1 MLESNQRTLNE
12 IRYLMTQEKYIAH
25 SENAEGNEH
34 DLKDHLSDVARIM
47 EKFVSDFIFKKI
59 FRFTGLTHDL
69 GKYQPAFQK
78 YLREGGRRGSVPHAS
93 WGAGLSKKFSQVEA
107 AFAIDGHHKGLPDKG
122 DLQTDLYEFD
132 DPEHPIYNSIRTE
145 FFKENKIEEPDLIY
159 SDTGLRGTDKELF
172 IRMLFSALTDA
183 DWLDTENHFKSTI
196 SEKRRTKVFGAE
208 FLLEKLESELI
219 SKSKQ
224 GYINIL
230 RNKVRSYAISKA
242 QSEAGFFSMTLPTGM
257 GKTLASVSWALHHAH
272 HNSLKRII
280 IVLPFISII
289 DQTAKELK
297 RIFGKEWVLEHHS
310 NFNEDEEDNKEIA
323 DESIQDESYSRR
335 LATEN
340 WDYPIIVTTSV
351 QFFESLFGNK
361 PSRCRKVHNIA
372 QSVVIFDE
380 VQTLPKELVLP
391 TLSMLKNIQKVMG
404 TSFLFCTATQ
414 PAFEKSEGFNGIE
427 NIQSLVENP
436 KEVFDATRRVEYLAV
451 DDYKPVSIEELSE
464 KVLLEGNSTLCI
476 FNTKKQALLFFNA
489 IKDHLGYQA
498 FHLSTGMFPAHRKEV
513 IGEIRSCLKNK
524 ERILVSSTQLI
535 EAGVDFDFPCVFRE
549 LAPLESI
556 IQSAGRCNREG
567 KMPEAG
573 KVFLFAIE
581 DSGAPSKQYRSLGEF
596 ANSLYKNNEALLYEH
611 DFFREYYRKVFR
623 LFIPKDIKNIEKCR
637 LGFNFKTVAG
647 AYHLIEN
654 KTTPIFI
661 LCDESSD
668 LYERIR
674 YKPFLSRDDYRAMQQ
689 YSVQVYENFIKDNIG
704 KIGKEPQGYW
714 KWYGIYSKD
723 YGISNNAQLDT
734 LIV

>member
-1 MLESNQRTLNE
+1 
-12 IRYLMTQEKYIAH
+12 MTKEKYIAH
-25 SENAEGNEH
+25 SKNEKGDEH
-34 DLKDHLSDVARIM
+34 DLKDHLSDVARMM
-47 EKFVSDFIFKKI
+47 EEFISDLTFKKV

-69 GKYQPAFQK
+69 GKYQPAFQR

-132 DPEHPIYNSIRTE
+132 EPEHILFNSIRTE
-145 FFKENKIEEPDLIY
+145 FFKENKVKETDLIY

-183 DWLDTENHFKSTI
+183 DWLDTESHFKSAI
-196 SEKRRTKVFGAE
+196 SELRIAKEFSPE
-208 FLLEKLESELI
+208 FLLPKLENELI
-219 SKSKQ
+219 GKSKE

-230 RNKVRSYAISKA
+230 RNKVRTYAISKA
-242 QSEAGFFSMTLPTGM
+242 QSAPGFYSMTLPTGM
-257 GKTLASVSWALHHAH
+257 GKTLASVSWALHHAR

-297 RIFGKEWVLEHHS
+297 RIFGNEWVLEHHS

-391 TLSMLKNIQKVMG
+391 TLSMLKNVQKVLG

-436 KEVFDATRRVEYLAV
+436 KEVFDATRRVKYLAV
-451 DDYKPVSIEELSE
+451 DDYQPISIEELSG
-464 KVLLEGNSTLCI
+464 KVLEENDSALCI
-476 FNTKKQALLFFNA
+476 FNTKKQALLFFNT
-489 IKDHLGYQA
+489 IKDNADYQT
-498 FHLSTGMFPAHRKEV
+498 FHLSTSMFPAHRKKV
-513 IGEIRSCLKNK
+513 IGNIRSRLKNK
-524 ERILVSSTQLI
+524 EKILVSSTQLI

-549 LAPLESI
+549 IAPLESI

-567 KMPEAG
+567 KMSEAG
-573 KVFLFAIE
+573 KVFIFTIE
-581 DSGAPSKQYRSLGEF
+581 DAGAPSKQYRALAEF
-596 ANSLYKNNEALLYEH
+596 ANSLYKNNEVLLYEH
-611 DFFREYYRKVFR
+611 DFFGEYYRKVFR
-623 LFIPKDIKNIEKCR
+623 LFIPEDIKNIEKAR

-647 AYHLIEN
+647 SYHLIEN

-661 LCDESSD
+661 LCDESKE
-668 LYERIR
+668 LYEQIR

-689 YSVQVYENFIKDNIG
+689 YSVQVYENFMRENIG
-704 KIGKEPQGYW
+704 KLGKEPQGYW
-714 KWYGIYSKD
+714 KWNGGYSD
-723 YGISNNAQLDT
+723 QYGISTDNPM
-734 LIV
+734 LIF

>member
-1 MLESNQRTLNE
+1 MTINSIDITEDDK
-12 IRYLMTQEKYIAH
+12 YLAH
-25 SENAEGNEH
+25 SENEKSEVHLLNEH
-34 DLKDHLSDVARIM
+34 LNGASKLMDAFAGKNEYKS
-47 EKFVSDFIFKKI
+47 I
-59 FRFTGLTHDL
+59 FRITGHLHDF

-93 WGAGLSKKFSQVEA
+93 WGAGLSKKYNQVEA

-122 DLQTDLYEFD
+122 DLQTDMYEFD
-132 DPEHPIYNSIRTE
+132 DPEHQIFKTIRTE
-145 FFKENKIEEPDLIY
+145 FFKENPIKEADLIY
-159 SDTGLRGTDKELF
+159 LDTGLRGTDKELF

-183 DWLDTENHFKSTI
+183 DWLDTENHFNNSI
-196 SEKRRTKVFGAE
+196 SEKRRKKVFDAE
-208 FLLEKLESELI
+208 FLLDKLENELI
-219 SKSKQ
+219 GKSKE

-242 QSEAGFFSMTLPTGM
+242 QSETGFYSMTLPTGM
-257 GKTLASVSWALHHAH
+257 GKTLTSVSWALHHAK
-272 HNSLKRII
+272 HNNLKRII

-297 RIFGKEWVLEHHS
+297 RIFGEDWVLEHHS
-310 NFNEDEEDNKEIA
+310 NFNEEEEDNKEIA
-323 DESIQDESYSRR
+323 DESVQDKSLTRR

-340 WDYPIIVTTSV
+340 WDYPVIVTTSV

-391 TLSMLKNIQKVMG
+391 TLTMLKNVQKVMG
-404 TSFLFCTATQ
+404 SSFLFCTATQ

-436 KEVFDATRRVEYLAV
+436 KEVFDATRRVKYLAV
-451 DDYKPVSIEELSE
+451 DDYQPISIEELVRYVFE
-464 KVLLEGNSTLCI
+464 QGDSTLCI

-489 IKDHLGYQA
+489 IKDNTDYQT
-498 FHLSTGMFPAHRKEV
+498 FHLSTSMFPSHRKEV
-513 IGEIRSCLKNK
+513 IGKIRDSLGKK
-524 ERILVSSTQLI
+524 KRILVSSTQLI

-549 LAPLESI
+549 IAPLESI

-567 KMPEAG
+567 KMTEVG
-573 KVFLFAIE
+573 NVFIFAIE
-581 DSGAPSKQYRSLGEF
+581 DSGAPSKQYRSLAEF
-596 ANSLYKNNEALLYEH
+596 ANSLYKKNEALLYKH
-611 DFFREYYRKVFR
+611 DFFGEYYRKVFR
-623 LFIPKDIKNIEKCR
+623 LFIPEDIKNIEKAR

-647 AYHLIEN
+647 TYHLIEN

-661 LCDESSD
+661 LCEESSD

-714 KWYGIYSKD
+714 KWYGTYDKD
-723 YGISNNAQLDT
+723 YGISSNAQLVT

>member
-1 MLESNQRTLNE
+1 MN
-12 IRYLMTQEKYIAH
+12 
-25 SENAEGNEH
+25 
-34 DLKDHLSDVARIM
+34 DHLSGTAKLMDTFAGGN
-47 EKFVSDFIFKKI
+47 EYKKI
-59 FRFTGLTHDL
+59 FRTTGLLHDF

-107 AFAIDGHHKGLPDKG
+107 AFAIDGHHKGMPDKG
-122 DLQTDLYEFD
+122 DLQTDLYEYD
-132 DPEHPIYNSIRTE
+132 EPEHKLFNSIRTE
-145 FFKENKIEEPDLIY
+145 FFKENQIEEADLIY

-183 DWLDTENHFKSTI
+183 DWLDTESHFKSVD
-196 SEKRRTKVFGAE
+196 SEKRNKKIFDPAH
-208 FLLEKLESELI
+208 LLDKLENDVTG
-219 SKSKQ
+219 KSKE

-257 GKTLASVSWALHHAH
+257 GKTLASVSWALHHAK

-297 RIFGKEWVLEHHS
+297 RIFGEEWVLEHHS
-310 NFNEDEEDNKEIA
+310 NFNEDEEDNNEIA
-323 DESIQDESYSRR
+323 DESIQDELHTRR

-351 QFFESLFGNK
+351 QFFESLFANK

-391 TLSMLKNIQKVMG
+391 TLSMLKNVQKVMG
-404 TSFLFCTATQ
+404 SSFLFCTATQ

-436 KEVFDATRRVEYLAV
+436 KEVFEATRRVEYLAV

-464 KVLLEGNSTLCI
+464 KVLLEGDSTLSI

-489 IKDHLGYQA
+489 IKDHSGYQA

-513 IGEIRSCLKNK
+513 IGKIRSCLKNK

-549 LAPLESI
+549 IAPLESI

-573 KVFLFAIE
+573 KVFIFALPLE
-581 DSGAPSKQYRSLGEF
+581 VRPNKMKQYYSLADF
-596 ANSLYKNNEALLYEH
+596 AVTTYKGKEEMLYEH
-611 DFFREYYRKVFR
+611 DFFGEYYRKVFR
-623 LFIPKDIKNIEKCR
+623 LFIPEDIKNIEKSR

-654 KTTPIFI
+654 KTTPLFI

-689 YSVQVYENFIKDNIG
+689 YSVQVYENFMRDNIG
-704 KIGKEPQGYW
+704 KLGKEPQGYW
-714 KWYGIYSKD
+714 KWYGTYDKD
-723 YGISNNAQLDT
+723 YGISSNAQLDT
-734 LIV
+734 LIL

>member
-1 MLESNQRTLNE
+1 MA
-12 IRYLMTQEKYIAH
+12 QEKYIAH
-25 SENAEGNEH
+25 SENTEGKEH
-34 DLKDHLSDVARIM
+34 DLKDHLREVARMM
-47 EKFVSDFIFKKI
+47 EEFISDLTFKKV

-69 GKYQPAFQK
+69 GKYQPAFQR

-132 DPEHPIYNSIRTE
+132 EPEHILFNSIRTE
-145 FFKENKIEEPDLIY
+145 FFKENKVKETDLIY

-183 DWLDTENHFKSTI
+183 DWLDTESHFKSAI
-196 SEKRRTKVFGAE
+196 SELRIAKEFSPE
-208 FLLEKLESELI
+208 FLLPKLENELI
-219 SKSKQ
+219 GKSKE

-230 RNKVRSYAISKA
+230 RNKVRTYAISKA
-242 QSEAGFFSMTLPTGM
+242 QSAPGFYSMTLPTGM
-257 GKTLASVSWALHHAH
+257 GKTLASVSWALHHAR

-297 RIFGKEWVLEHHS
+297 RIFGNEWVLEHHS

-391 TLSMLKNIQKVMG
+391 TLSMLKNVQKVLG

-436 KEVFDATRRVEYLAV
+436 KEVFDATRRVKYLAV
-451 DDYKPVSIEELSE
+451 DDYQPISIEELSG
-464 KVLLEGNSTLCI
+464 KVLEENDSALCI
-476 FNTKKQALLFFNA
+476 FNTKKQALLFFNT
-489 IKDHLGYQA
+489 IKDNADYQT
-498 FHLSTGMFPAHRKEV
+498 FHLSTSMFPAHRKKV
-513 IGEIRSCLKNK
+513 IGNIRSRLKNK
-524 ERILVSSTQLI
+524 EKILVSSTQLI

-549 LAPLESI
+549 IAPLESI

-567 KMPEAG
+567 KMSEAG
-573 KVFLFAIE
+573 KVFIFTIE
-581 DSGAPSKQYRSLGEF
+581 DAGAPSKQYRALAEF

-611 DFFREYYRKVFR
+611 DFFGEYYRKVFR
-623 LFIPKDIKNIEKCR
+623 LFIPEDIKNIEKAR

-647 AYHLIEN
+647 SYHLIEN

-661 LCDESSD
+661 LCDESKE
-668 LYERIR
+668 LYEQIR

-689 YSVQVYENFIKDNIG
+689 YSVQVYENFMRENIG
-704 KIGKEPQGYW
+704 KLGKEPQGYW
-714 KWYGIYSKD
+714 KWNGGYSD
-723 YGISNNAQLDT
+723 QYGISTDNPM
-734 LIV
+734 LIF

>member
-1 MLESNQRTLNE
+1 MINNGNELNLSVK
-12 IRYLMTQEKYIAH
+12 YLAH
-25 SENAEGNEH
+25 SKNEKNEVHFLDNHLQGTAKLMEEFAGNI
-34 DLKDHLSDVARIM
+34 KYNS
-47 EKFVSDFIFKKI
+47 I
-59 FRFTGLTHDL
+59 FRTTGLIHDF

-78 YLREGGRRGSVPHAS
+78 YLIEGGRRGSVPHAS
-93 WGAGLSKKFSQVEA
+93 WGAGFSKKYNQVEA

-122 DLQTDLYEFD
+122 DLKSDLYEFD
-132 DPEHPIYNSIRTE
+132 DPEHLVFDSIRTE
-145 FFKENKIEEPDLIY
+145 FFKELPINEADLIY

-183 DWLDTENHFKSTI
+183 DWLDTERHFKSAITDLRI
-196 SEKRRTKVFGAE
+196 AKEFSPE
-208 FLLEKLESELI
+208 FLLAKLENEMI
-219 SKSKQ
+219 GKSKV

-230 RNKVRSYAISKA
+230 RNKVRAYAISKA
-242 QSEAGFFSMTLPTGM
+242 QSETGFYSMTLPTGM
-257 GKTLASVSWALHHAH
+257 GKTLASVSWALHHAK
-272 HNSLKRII
+272 HNNLKRII

-297 RIFGKEWVLEHHS
+297 RIFGEEWVLEHHS
-310 NFNEDEEDNKEIA
+310 NFNEEDEDNKEIA
-323 DESIQDESYSRR
+323 DESVQGESHSRR

-391 TLSMLKNIQKVMG
+391 TLSMLKNVQKVMG
-404 TSFLFCTATQ
+404 STFLFCTATQ

-436 KEVFDATRRVEYLAV
+436 KEIFDATRRVKYIPANDYL
-451 DDYKPVSIEELSE
+451 PVSIEEVVGNVFE
-464 KVLLEGNSTLCI
+464 QGNSTLCI

-489 IKDHLGYQA
+489 IKDNADYQA
-498 FHLSTGMFPAHRKEV
+498 FHLSTSMFPAHRKEV
-513 IGEIRSCLKNK
+513 IGKIRDCLSRK

-549 LAPLESI
+549 IAPLESI

-573 KVFLFAIE
+573 KVFIFALLLE
-581 DSGAPSKQYRSLGEF
+581 VRPNAMRQYYSLADF
-596 ANSLYKNNEALLYEH
+596 AVTTYKGKEEMLYEH

-623 LFIPKDIKNIEKCR
+623 LFIPEDIRNIEKSR

-647 AYHLIEN
+647 AYHLIES

-661 LCDESSD
+661 LCDESKD

-689 YSVQVYENFIKDNIG
+689 YSVQVYENFMRDNIG
-704 KIGKEPQGYW
+704 KLGKEPQGYW
-714 KWYGIYSKD
+714 KWYGTYDKD
-723 YGISNNAQLDT
+723 YGISSNPQLDT

>member
-1 MLESNQRTLNE
+1 
-12 IRYLMTQEKYIAH
+12 MTQEKYIAH
-25 SENAEGNEH
+25 SKNEKGDEH
-34 DLKDHLSDVARIM
+34 DLKDHLSDVARMM
-47 EKFVSDFIFKKI
+47 EEFISDLTFKKV

-69 GKYQPAFQK
+69 GKYQPAFQR

-132 DPEHPIYNSIRTE
+132 EPEHILFNSIRTE
-145 FFKENKIEEPDLIY
+145 FFKENKVKETDLIY

-183 DWLDTENHFKSTI
+183 DWLDTESHFKSAI
-196 SEKRRTKVFGAE
+196 SELRIAKEFSPE
-208 FLLEKLESELI
+208 FLLPKLENELI
-219 SKSKQ
+219 GKSKE

-230 RNKVRSYAISKA
+230 RNKVRTYAISKA
-242 QSEAGFFSMTLPTGM
+242 QSAPGFYSMTLPTGM
-257 GKTLASVSWALHHAH
+257 GKTLASVSWALHHAR

-297 RIFGKEWVLEHHS
+297 RIFGNEWVLEHHS

-391 TLSMLKNIQKVMG
+391 TLSMLKNVQKVLG

-436 KEVFDATRRVEYLAV
+436 KEVFDATRRVKYLAV
-451 DDYKPVSIEELSE
+451 DDYQPISIEELSG
-464 KVLLEGNSTLCI
+464 KVLEENDSALCI
-476 FNTKKQALLFFNA
+476 FNTKKQALLFFNT
-489 IKDHLGYQA
+489 IKDNADYQT
-498 FHLSTGMFPAHRKEV
+498 FHLSTSMFPAHRKKV
-513 IGEIRSCLKNK
+513 IGNIRSRLKNK
-524 ERILVSSTQLI
+524 EKILVSSTQLI

-549 LAPLESI
+549 IAPLESI

-573 KVFLFAIE
+573 KVFIFTIE
-581 DSGAPSKQYRSLGEF
+581 DAGAPSKQYRALAEF
-596 ANSLYKNNEALLYEH
+596 ANSLYKNNEVLLYEH
-611 DFFREYYRKVFR
+611 DFFGEYYRKVFR
-623 LFIPKDIKNIEKCR
+623 LFIPEDIKNIEKAR

-647 AYHLIEN
+647 SYHLIEN

-661 LCDESSD
+661 LCDESKE
-668 LYERIR
+668 LYEQIR

-689 YSVQVYENFIKDNIG
+689 YSVQVYENFMRENIG
-704 KIGKEPQGYW
+704 KLGKEPQGYW
-714 KWYGIYSKD
+714 KWNGGYSD
-723 YGISNNAQLDT
+723 QYGISTDNPM
-734 LIV
+734 LIF

>member
-1 MLESNQRTLNE
+1 
-12 IRYLMTQEKYIAH
+12 MTQEKYIAH
-25 SENAEGNEH
+25 SKNEKGEEH
-34 DLKDHLSDVARIM
+34 DLTDHLSEVAGLM
-47 EKFVSDFIFKKI
+47 EDFVFNSDFKNI

-93 WGAGLSKKFSQVEA
+93 WGAALSKKYSQIEA

-122 DLQTDLYEFD
+122 DLISDLYEFD
-132 DPEHPIYNSIRTE
+132 EPEHSHFNSIRTD
-145 FFKENKIEEPDLIY
+145 FFKENIIKETDLIY
-159 SDTGLRGTDKELF
+159 SDIGFRGTDKELF

-183 DWLDTENHFKSTI
+183 DWLDTESHFKSAI
-196 SEKRRTKVFGAE
+196 SEKRSTKVLNAE
-208 FLLEKLESELI
+208 YLLNKLENEL
-219 SKSKQ
+219 SGKRKD
-224 GYINIL
+224 GYINVL
-230 RNKVRSYAISKA
+230 RNEVRTYAISKA
-242 QSEAGFFSMTLPTGM
+242 QSSMGFYSMTLPTGM
-257 GKTLASVSWALHHAH
+257 GKTLASVSWALHHAK
-272 HNSLKRII
+272 HNTLKRII

-289 DQTAKELK
+289 DQTARELK
-297 RIFGKEWVLEHHS
+297 RIFGEEWVLEHHS
-310 NFNEDEEDNKEIA
+310 NFNEDEEANKNVA
-323 DESIQDESYSRR
+323 NESMDDESYAWR

-391 TLSMLKNIQKVMG
+391 TLSMLKNVLKVMG

-436 KEVFDATRRVEYLAV
+436 KEVFDATRRVEYQAV
-451 DDYKPVSIEELSE
+451 SDYQPVSVDELSRN
-464 KVLLEGNSTLCI
+464 VLEQGESTLCI
-476 FNTKKQALLFFNA
+476 FNTKKQALLYFNA
-489 IKDHLGYQA
+489 IKYYSDYQV

-513 IGEIRSCLKNK
+513 IGKIRNCLKNK

-549 LAPLESI
+549 IAPLESI

-567 KMPEAG
+567 KMREAG
-573 KVFLFAIE
+573 KVFIFEI
-581 DSGAPSKQYRSLGEF
+581 DGGGSPSKQYRSLAVF
-596 ANSLYKNNEALLYEH
+596 ANSLYKNNEALLFEH
-611 DFFREYYRKVFR
+611 DFFEEYYRKVFR
-623 LFIPKDIKNIEKCR
+623 LFIPEDIKNIEKAR
-637 LGFNFKTVAG
+637 IGFNFKTVAG
-647 AYHLIEN
+647 AYHLIEDS
-654 KTTPIFI
+654 TTPIFI
-661 LCDESSD
+661 LCEESSD

-689 YSVQVYENFIKDNIG
+689 YSVQVYENFLKDNIG
-704 KIGKEPQGYW
+704 KMGKEPQGYW
-714 KWYGIYSKD
+714 KWYGTYDKD
-723 YGISNNAQLDT
+723 YGITSNSQLDT